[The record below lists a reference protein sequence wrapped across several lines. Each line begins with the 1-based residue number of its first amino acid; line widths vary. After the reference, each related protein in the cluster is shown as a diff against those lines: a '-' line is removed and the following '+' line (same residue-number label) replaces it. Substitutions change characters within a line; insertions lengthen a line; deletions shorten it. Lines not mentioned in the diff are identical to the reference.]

1 VLREENKKQQKEET
15 TVFKRKTQFNDSK
28 KEKKDY
34 LRTSK
39 PRFMRMV
46 ATAVSALAPATAV
59 LGLILFASAC
69 STVDRNQTTL
79 KEWQRTHLPT
89 RLGRS

>member
-1 VLREENKKQQKEET
+1 M
-15 TVFKRKTQFNDSK
+15 FKPNTQFNYCK
-28 KEKKDY
+28 KEKKDQ
-34 LRTSK
+34 LRSSK
-39 PRFMRMV
+39 PRFMRVV
-46 ATAVSALAPATAV
+46 AAAVSALAPSTAV

-89 RLGRS
+89 RLERS